1 MPAFRPA
8 EPHGPLL
15 EVFPDVFMVTGGYS
29 FAPGV
34 RISRNMVV
42 VRRGSDLTLV
52 NSVRLSPSGEA
63 ELEALGTPR
72 HVVRIGFA
80 HGADDAWMVHRF
92 GVTSWA
98 PAGMPPVGD
107 HAAGEELKEGSCP
120 VEGASVFAFTNGRSP
135 EVALRLDVAGGALVT
150 CDSFQNWTNFD
161 GCSLLGGLM
170 LRAMGFGPTLIGG
183 PWARLMGP
191 GVRRDFDR
199 LSEVE
204 FAHLLSGHGTVLRDT
219 AKLGLAD
226 AIRKRFPA

>member
-8 EPHGPLL
+8 EPHGRLV

-42 VRRGSDLTLV
+42 VRQGRDLTLV

-98 PAGMPPVGD
+98 PAGMAAVGG
-107 HAAGEELKEGSCP
+107 HSATEELKEGSCP
-120 VEGASVFAFTNGRSP
+120 VEGASVFSFTHGKSP
-135 EVALRLDVAGGALVT
+135 EAALLLGGTGALVT

-161 GCSLLGGLM
+161 DCSLLGGLM

-191 GVRRDFDR
+191 GIRRDFDR

-219 AKLGLAD
+219 AKAGLAD
-226 AIRKRFPA
+226 AIRGRFER